1 LSKIYA
7 PIKFYN
13 SLTGKKQVFK
23 PLNNRVAKIYACGPT
38 VYNFAH
44 LGNLR
49 TYIFEDI
56 LRRTIKLTGLRVLH
70 VMNITD
76 IDDKIIKSVIKSGKK
91 LEEITLPFEKRFF
104 EDTAKLNIEKPDKT
118 PRATEHVKEMIALN
132 QKLIKNGFAYTERDD
147 SVYFSISKFK
157 NYGKLS
163 HPDLSG
169 QRSASRTLADEYK
182 KDEVKDFALWKSAKP
197 GEPSWDSPWGAGRPG
212 WHIECSAMAMKYLG
226 NTLDI
231 HAGGVD
237 NMFPHHDNEIA
248 QSEAATGKIFSRFF
262 MHGEHLLVDGAK
274 MAKSAGNFYTLKD
287 IEAKGYNPIVFR
299 YLCLQTHYRSKMNF
313 SWGALE
319 AAKTALENIRQIVK
333 TTKEESQNK
342 QGVKNKKNKI
352 TKLSNKRQKAEMDI
366 LRALRDDLN
375 TPKALA
381 VLWKTLKDKNID
393 AKDKIAFIKFADRAL
408 GLRVY
413 DSLKITHQET
423 LIPSEL
429 KSMADKREKLRQQN
443 DYISADK
450 IRKTIEKKG
459 YKIIDMPVGYKL
471 KKI

>member
-1 LSKIYA
+1 M
-7 PIKFYN
+7 
-13 SLTGKKQVFK
+13 
-23 PLNNRVAKIYACGPT
+23 
-38 VYNFAH
+38 YNFAH

-76 IDDKIIKSVIKSGKK
+76 IDDKIIKAIIKSGKK
-91 LEEITLPFEKRFF
+91 LEEITLPFERRFF
-104 EDTAKLNIEKPDKT
+104 EDTAKLNIENPEKT
-118 PRATEHVKEMIALN
+118 PRATEHIKEMIALN
-132 QKLIKNGFAYTERDD
+132 QKLIKNGFAYTESDG

-163 HPDLSG
+163 HPDLSS

-313 SWGALE
+313 SWEALE
-319 AAKTALENIRQIVK
+319 ATKTALENIRQIVK

-352 TKLSNKRQKAEMDI
+352 TKLSNKRQKAETDI

-381 VLWKTLKDKNID
+381 VLWKTIKDKNMD
-393 AKDKIAFIKFADRAL
+393 SKDNIAFIKFADRAL
-408 GLRVY
+408 GLSVY
-413 DSLKITHQET
+413 DSLKITHQEAP
-423 LIPSEL
+423 IPNEL
-429 KSMADKREKLRQQN
+429 KSMADKREKLRQKN